1 MVFQKQKQDQAR
13 ELVRAALEPIKQTV
27 MTEVGKI
34 QAEIRG
40 GTEALGEVQQF
51 QHRQF
56 QLINDV
62 LEQLKVLDAR
72 VTKLEAKAAVEALA
86 AG

>member
-1 MVFQKQKQDQAR
+1 
-13 ELVRAALEPIKQTV
+13 
-27 MTEVGKI
+27 MTEVSKI

-40 GTEALGEVQQF
+40 GTEALGAVQQF
-51 QHRQF
+51 QQQQF
-56 QLINDV
+56 KLINDV

-72 VTKLEAKAAVEALA
+72 VTKLEAKAAAEALA

>member
-1 MVFQKQKQDQAR
+1 MVFQKQKQDPAR
-13 ELVRAALEPIKQTV
+13 ELVRAALDPIKQTL

-51 QHRQF
+51 QNQQF
-56 QLINDV
+56 KLINDV

-72 VTKLEAKAAVEALA
+72 VTKLEVRAAVEALA
-86 AG
+86 AD

>member
-1 MVFQKQKQDQAR
+1 MVFQKQDKTR
-13 ELVRAALEPIKQTV
+13 EQIRAVLEPIKQTL
-27 MTEVGKI
+27 MTEVSKI

-51 QHRQF
+51 QNQQF
-56 QLINDV
+56 KLINDV

-72 VTKLEAKAAVEALA
+72 VTQLEARTAVEALTA
-86 AG
+86 D

>member
-1 MVFQKQKQDQAR
+1 MMFQKQKQDPAR
-13 ELVRAALEPIKQTV
+13 EQIRAVLEPIKQAL

-51 QHRQF
+51 QNQQF
-56 QLINDV
+56 KLINDV

-72 VTKLEAKAAVEALA
+72 VTKLEARAAVEALTA
-86 AG
+86 D